1 MLFRSR
7 KYMFNQLA
15 DRFDT
20 IFRNL
25 RGLGKITDSNIQQT
39 SREIRRILLEAD
51 VNFKVTKAFVGRVKD
66 RAEGTKVLKSVKPG
80 EQFIKIIHDELVNLL
95 GKDVKPLELG
105 SKKPAVILMTGLQGS
120 GKTTTCGKL
129 GANLKKQGKTVLL
142 AAADVYR
149 PAAIEQLIQV
159 GKTVDIPVYEQGTG
173 DPVVICQSAV
183 DEAKASKI
191 DVVILDTAGRL
202 HVDGEMMTEIQEIS
216 EAVNPD
222 EILFIVDGMTG
233 QDAVNSAE
241 SFSAALKLT
250 GIILTKLD
258 GDARGGAAV
267 SITEVTGVPIKYIG
281 VSEKPDGLELFDPK
295 RIVDRILGFGDVV
308 TLVEKAQEVVSED
321 EAIQLQKKLK
331 NATFDLEDFKDQL
344 KQLKKMGPLDQI
356 MGMMPGV
363 NQKMMKGLD
372 LDDRQLSWTEAII
385 SSMTPSERKNPTI
398 IDGSRRSRIAKG
410 SGRTIQEVNQLL
422 KQFTQMKKMMK
433 KMGSM
438 KLPKNLKHQMMGI
451 N

>member
-1 MLFRSR
+1 
-7 KYMFNQLA
+7 MFNQLA

-39 SREIRRILLEAD
+39 SREIRRVLLEAD
-51 VNFKVTKAFVGRVKD
+51 VNFKVAKAFVNRVKD

-80 EQFIKIIHDELVNLL
+80 EQFIKIIHDELVILL
-95 GKDVKPLELG
+95 GKEAKPLELG
-105 SKKPAVILMTGLQGS
+105 SKKPAVILMAGLQGS
-120 GKTTTCGKL
+120 GKTTTCSKL
-129 GANLKKQGKTVLL
+129 AAILKKQGKSVLL
-142 AAADVYR
+142 TAADVYR

-159 GKTVDIPVYEQGTG
+159 GKTVDVPVFEQGAG

-183 DEAKASKI
+183 EEATASKA

-202 HVDGEMMTEIQEIS
+202 HVDGEMMTEVQDIA

-222 EILFIVDGMTG
+222 EILFVVDGMTG
-233 QDAVNSAE
+233 QDAVNSADA
-241 SFSAALKLT
+241 FSAALKLT
-250 GIILTKLD
+250 GTILTKLD

-267 SITEVTGVPIKYIG
+267 SITEVTGVPIKFIG
-281 VSEKPDGLELFDPK
+281 VSEKPDGLEAFDPK

-308 TLVEKAQEVVSED
+308 SLVEKAQEVVTED
-321 EAIQLQKKLK
+321 EAIMLQKKLK

-344 KQLKKMGPLDQI
+344 KQLKNMGPLNQI
-356 MGMMPGV
+356 MGMMPGM
-363 NQKMMKGLD
+363 NRKMMKGLD

-385 SSMTPSERKNPTI
+385 SSMTPAERRNPTM

-410 SGRTIQEVNQLL
+410 SGRSVQEVNQLL
-422 KQFTQMKKMMK
+422 KQFAQMKKMMK
-433 KMGSM
+433 KMGNM
-438 KLPKNLKHQMMGI
+438 KLPKNLKHHMMGL